1 VKNKTAMGLIVK
13 DILKSR
19 GISIK
24 DFATLLGINRV
35 NLSNQLSGNPT
46 LETLEKWAA
55 ALNVTV
61 PDLFDKKNTSINC
74 PNCGEEI
81 RLTIDEKS

>member
-1 VKNKTAMGLIVK
+1 MGLIVK

-24 DFATLLGINRV
+24 DFAALLGINRV

-61 PDLFDKKNTSINC
+61 PDLFDKKITAINC
-74 PNCGEEI
+74 PKCGEEI
-81 RLTIDEKS
+81 RLSIDEKS

>member
-1 VKNKTAMGLIVK
+1 VKNKTVMGLIVK
-13 DILKSR
+13 DILKRR

-24 DFATLLGINRV
+24 DFADQLGINRV

-55 ALNVTV
+55 ALDLSV
-61 PDLFDKKNTSINC
+61 PDLFDKKSTTINC
-74 PNCGEEI
+74 PDCGEEI
-81 RLTIDEKS
+81 YMSVSGKS

>member
-1 VKNKTAMGLIVK
+1 MGLIVK

-24 DFATLLGINRV
+24 DFAALLGINRV

-61 PDLFDKKNTSINC
+61 PDLFDKKITTINC
-74 PNCGEEI
+74 PKCGEEI
-81 RLTIDEKS
+81 RLSIDEKS

>member
-1 VKNKTAMGLIVK
+1 MGLIVK

-24 DFATLLGINRV
+24 DFAALLGINRV

-61 PDLFDKKNTSINC
+61 PDLFDKKITTINC
-74 PNCGEEI
+74 PKCGEEI
-81 RLTIDEKS
+81 RLSIEEEN